1 MHVSTHLNSAESTL
15 EDEILIGG
23 FVLSQSHVKVDRRV
37 QNVLKM
43 VLELSQEHPQNGPLG
58 LSKPF
63 CN

>member
-1 MHVSTHLNSAESTL
+1 MHVSTHFNSAESTL
-15 EDEILIGG
+15 EDEIWIGG
-23 FVLSQSHVKVDRRV
+23 FVFSQFHFKVGRRA

-43 VLELSQEHPQNGPLG
+43 ALELSQEHPQNGPLG